1 MRSVIDNLT
10 SQIQF
15 TKTAQKT
22 ENARLLGAFPFDDRL
37 CFRLEAPRALGLFRP
52 QLALYRDDDGQNFSL
67 FFERTGLDFETD
79 RFELSV
85 SLRDLCCKG
94 CADGLFWYTVICESG
109 YGRLRISCSH
119 HSYLPVVTRW
129 DAPYCAYQLTI
140 YQSDFHTPDAF
151 KGGILYHIFVD
162 RFARGGKVPVREDA
176 LLNEDWENGIP
187 QYAET
192 WGGFVKN
199 NQFFGGTLYGVVDKL
214 DYLSSLGVTTLYLS
228 PIFEAYSNHKYDTG
242 NYFSIDPMFG
252 GLDAFEKLVQE
263 TQKRGMTILLD
274 GVFNHTGDDSVYFNK
289 YGRYDSQGAYQSR
302 NSPYYSWFDF
312 QEYPDKYRCWWD
324 IPILPAVTTTDP
336 SYVDFVNGEKGVVAH
351 YIQKGISGW
360 RLDVAD
366 ELDSS
371 FLESL
376 RRATKT
382 ANPNAILYG
391 EVWEDASEKV
401 AYGKRRRYFR
411 GDELDSVM
419 NYPLREGIIRFVRD
433 GDWNALFEASAFL
446 YSHYP
451 KETSDCLMNLLGT
464 HDTERILTVLAGD
477 LDNGRSPSE
486 LSVAK
491 MTQEQR
497 EIGKKR
503 LKLCFLLSATL
514 PGIPCIYYG
523 DEVGME
529 GYRDPFNRMPFP
541 WGREDSELLD
551 FYRKIGEIRRQAPI
565 FEKGYLEVEENTPP
579 SVFAFS
585 RFTKED
591 RLLVVVNQ
599 GKDSYF
605 LKQGGVD
612 LLTGKSADHFWIS
625 PESALI
631 LSKIR

>member
-1 MRSVIDNLT
+1 
-10 SQIQF
+10 
-15 TKTAQKT
+15 
-22 ENARLLGAFPFDDRL
+22 
-37 CFRLEAPRALGLFRP
+37 
-52 QLALYRDDDGQNFSL
+52 
-67 FFERTGLDFETD
+67 
-79 RFELSV
+79 
-85 SLRDLCCKG
+85 
-94 CADGLFWYTVICESG
+94 
-109 YGRLRISCSH
+109 
-119 HSYLPVVTRW
+119 
-129 DAPYCAYQLTI
+129 
-140 YQSDFHTPDAF
+140 
-151 KGGILYHIFVD
+151 
-162 RFARGGKVPVREDA
+162 
-176 LLNEDWENGIP
+176 
-187 QYAET
+187 
-192 WGGFVKN
+192 
-199 NQFFGGTLYGVVDKL
+199 
-214 DYLSSLGVTTLYLS
+214 
-228 PIFEAYSNHKYDTG
+228 
-242 NYFSIDPMFG
+242 
-252 GLDAFEKLVQE
+252 
-263 TQKRGMTILLD
+263 
-274 GVFNHTGDDSVYFNK
+274 
-289 YGRYDSQGAYQSR
+289 
-302 NSPYYSWFDF
+302 
-312 QEYPDKYRCWWD
+312 
-324 IPILPAVTTTDP
+324 
-336 SYVDFVNGEKGVVAH
+336 
-351 YIQKGISGW
+351 
-360 RLDVAD
+360 
-366 ELDSS
+366 
-371 FLESL
+371 
-376 RRATKT
+376 
-382 ANPNAILYG
+382 
-391 EVWEDASEKV
+391 
-401 AYGKRRRYFR
+401 
-411 GDELDSVM
+411 M